1 MAYLRNS
8 NRVGMAEVQLVRGSC
23 RKNEFREVAR
33 GYIMLGHVEPCRPC
47 KDLYFIPR
55 VMRNHWR
62 ILSRE

>member
-1 MAYLRNS
+1 
-8 NRVGMAEVQLVRGSC
+8 MAEVQLVRGSC